1 MISSRQC
8 IAAWATLPKFRV
20 AVIVVTLVVG
30 IFGPTANGD
39 RFALF
44 QIVLATLAS
53 TVIVAVLMALT
64 YRRLPWRAL
73 PDPDPD
79 PAGENNT
86 PPSGDPTSPPA
97 RPAPRSD
104 AYAESP

>member
-1 MISSRQC
+1 V
-8 IAAWATLPKFRV
+8 IA
-20 AVIVVTLVVG
+20 VTLVIG

-53 TVIVAVLMALT
+53 LVIVLALIALT
-64 YRRLPWRAL
+64 YYRLPWRKL
-73 PDPDPD
+73 PDPDGA
-79 PAGENNT
+79 PASQPEVIEPT
-86 PPSGDPTSPPA
+86 PP
-97 RPAPRSD
+97 APQTAKPG